1 MADVQAFVAPQ
12 QGQDRAQV
20 FPHRGASILVL
31 ADGAGGL
38 GGGHAASDALVE
50 AVRTAIAEDCDA
62 WDVRGWL
69 RLFQETDQAL
79 FRVRRGETTGIVA
92 VFDGDTV
99 FGVSAGDSEL
109 WVVGA
114 EAVDAVTRGQGT
126 ARLGSGRVAPRH
138 FHRVLAE
145 GDTVV
150 CGSDGLFKHVAAS
163 VIVAAGR
170 SDTLEG
176 AAAALGVAA
185 SRSPDDAVFAV
196 LRRFQEH
203 KKIEP
208 GGTGGVG
215 SPGSTLR
222 RRGGFNAAVI

>member
-1 MADVQAFVAPQ
+1 MTNLETFVAPP
-12 QGQDRAQV
+12 QGQDRARL
-20 FPHRGASILVL
+20 FAHRSASILVL

-38 GGGHAASDALVE
+38 PGGHAASDALVE
-50 AVRTAIAEDCDA
+50 AVSTAIAGECDA

-79 FRVRRGETTGIVA
+79 FRVRCGETTGIVA
-92 VFDGDTV
+92 VFDGDAV
-99 FGVSAGDSEL
+99 FGVSTGDSEL

-114 EAVDAVTRGQGT
+114 AAVDAVTRGQGT

-163 VIVAAGR
+163 VIASATR
-170 SDTLEG
+170 SDSVG
-176 AAAALGVAA
+176 AAAAALGAEA

>member
-1 MADVQAFVAPQ
+1 MTDVETFVAPQ
-12 QGQDRAQV
+12 QGQDRARL
-20 FPHRGASILVL
+20 FAHRSTTILVL
-31 ADGAGGL
+31 ADGAGGVA
-38 GGGHAASDALVE
+38 GGHAASDALVE
-50 AVRTAIAEDCDA
+50 AVSTAIAGDCDA

-69 RLFQETDQAL
+69 RVFHETDATL
-79 FRVRRGETTGIVA
+79 SRARCAETTGIVA
-92 VFDGDTV
+92 VFDGDAV

-109 WVVGA
+109 WIVGA
-114 EAVDAVTRGQGT
+114 EAVDAVTRGQSA

-138 FHRVLAE
+138 FHRVLLE
-145 GDTVV
+145 SDTVV

-163 VIVAAGR
+163 EVAAAAR
-170 SDTLEG
+170 RATVES
-176 AAAALGVAA
+176 AAAALEIAA

-215 SPGSTLR
+215 SPGSTLVE
-222 RRGGFNAAVI
+222 GGASTQR